1 MSLTHLPPEKVGIM
15 KLSTELRN
23 IIWTEALSIKQSRY
37 IQSSKKSILQS
48 LRLTCRT
55 IYNDL
60 ESEFPKEY
68 LQNQTFTF
76 QTLESFLKCAPLYTR
91 AEQVLLRS
99 VHIQF
104 YETPDSHRYKDS
116 PQVLY
121 TRQNFLLDEILLPKY
136 HGINEWIFDVSNLF
150 NSHQSFSYRHITY
163 FLRYCPAEN
172 LTLIFN
178 TCDGSFMNCAQPRKG
193 FRHVITDERTL
204 SEFET
209 DAENL
214 AQRAQRWNGDG
225 ETSEKTSRDS
235 TVLIMQ
241 RPTQL
246 PRDPNPDIPYWKYNK
261 LDDPRDPWLDIKKHA
276 RNSISHG
283 TKWKMETWKRGRE
296 RRADAKD
303 KRSAGLVRVVRE
315 KKEVVILKL
324 FEESGLDRVWV

>member
-1 MSLTHLPPEKVGIM
+1 MN
-15 KLSTELRN
+15 LSTELRN

-60 ESEFPKEY
+60 ESGFPKEY

-99 VHIQF
+99 IHIQF
-104 YETPDSHRYKDS
+104 YETPDSHRYKGS
-116 PQVLY
+116 PHVLY

-136 HGINEWIFDVSNLF
+136 HGVNEWIFDVSNLF
-150 NSHQSFSYRHITY
+150 HSYQNFSFRHITC

-172 LTLIFN
+172 FTLIFN

-193 FRHVITDERTL
+193 FKLVATKECIL
-204 SEFET
+204 SEFEE
-209 DAENL
+209 DAKSL
-214 AQRAQRWNGDG
+214 ALKAQRWNEDG
-225 ETSEKTSRDS
+225 EAGEAGEKTDRDS
-235 TVLIMQ
+235 TVLIMH

-246 PRDPNPDIPYWKYNK
+246 PRNPNPHAPYWKFNK

-276 RNSISHG
+276 RNSISHA
-283 TKWKMETWKRGRE
+283 TKWKMETWKRRRE

-303 KRSAGLVRVVRE
+303 KRSAELVRVVRE
-315 KKEVVILKL
+315 KKEVVILRL
-324 FEESGLDRVWV
+324 FEESGLDMVWV

>member
-1 MSLTHLPPEKVGIM
+1 MSLTNLPPDKVGIM
-15 KLSTELRN
+15 NLPIELRN
-23 IIWTEALSIKQSRY
+23 IIWSEALSIKQSRY
-37 IQSSKKSILQS
+37 IQSSKKSILRS

-60 ESEFPKEY
+60 DSEFPKEY

-91 AEQVLLRS
+91 AGQILLRS

-104 YETPDSHRYKDS
+104 YETPDSHRYKGS

-121 TRQNFLLDEILLPKY
+121 TRQNFLLDEILSPKY

-150 NSHQSFSYRHITY
+150 NSHQSFSYRHITN

-172 LTLIFN
+172 FTLIFN

-193 FRHVITDERTL
+193 FKLVATDELTL
-204 SEFET
+204 SDFESR
-209 DAENL
+209 AEGL
-214 AQRAQRWNGDG
+214 ALKAQRWNEDG
-225 ETSEKTSRDS
+225 EASEKINRDS
-235 TVLIMQ
+235 TVLIMH

-246 PRDPNPDIPYWKYNK
+246 PRDPNPDTPYWKYHK
-261 LDDPRDPWLDIKKHA
+261 LDDPRDPWLEIKKRA
-276 RNSISHG
+276 RNGISHA
-283 TKWKMETWKRGRE
+283 TKWKLETWKRRRE

-303 KRSAGLVRVVRE
+303 KRSAELVRGGRE
-315 KKEVVILKL
+315 KKEGGILRL
-324 FEESGLDRVWV
+324 FEESGLDRVAV

>member
-1 MSLTHLPPEKVGIM
+1 MSLTHLPHERVGIM

-60 ESEFPKEY
+60 ESGFPTEY

-104 YETPDSHRYKDS
+104 YETPDSHRYKGS
-116 PQVLY
+116 PHVPY

-136 HGINEWIFDVSNLF
+136 HGVNEWIFDVSNLF
-150 NSHQSFSYRHITY
+150 HCHQNFSFRHITC

-172 LTLIFN
+172 FTLIFN

-193 FRHVITDERTL
+193 FKLVATKERTL
-204 SEFET
+204 SEFGE
-209 DAENL
+209 DAANL
-214 AQRAQRWNGDG
+214 ALASQRWKEDG
-225 ETSEKTSRDS
+225 EASEKIDRDS
-235 TVLIMQ
+235 TVLIMH

-246 PRDPNPDIPYWKYNK
+246 PRDPNPHAPYWKFNK
-261 LDDPRDPWLDIKKHA
+261 LDDPRDPWLDNKKHA
-276 RNSISHG
+276 RNSISHAA
-283 TKWKMETWKRGRE
+283 KWKMETWKRRRE

-303 KRSAGLVRVVRE
+303 KRSAELVRVVRE
-315 KKEVVILKL
+315 KEEVVVLRL
-324 FEESGLDRVWV
+324 FEESGLDGIWV